1 MMTPSGGYRPL
12 CLVVSCAWA
21 MVARESCGGCA
32 RGVTEA
38 VAMREMMTTTI
49 TIWMLSEAAVLR
61 RKYLQEGG
69 VFQWKKL
76 FRPEEEARLE
86 LMTDRIKMRTI
97 FAYKS
102 WTVIGV
108 QSQAVITIA
117 SKN

>member
-21 MVARESCGGCA
+21 MLGRAVAAVLG
-32 RGVTEA
+32 GVTEA

-49 TIWMLSEAAVLR
+49 TIWMLSEAAVWLR
-61 RKYLQEGG
+61 FSSITIDFPK
-69 VFQWKKL
+69 
-76 FRPEEEARLE
+76 
-86 LMTDRIKMRTI
+86 RTI

-108 QSQAVITIA
+108 QSQAVIMIA

>member
-49 TIWMLSEAAVLR
+49 TIWMLSEAVVVKVFIYYNRFSQADHIR
-61 RKYLQEGG
+61 LQ
-69 VFQWKKL
+69 
-76 FRPEEEARLE
+76 
-86 LMTDRIKMRTI
+86 
-97 FAYKS
+97 S

-108 QSQAVITIA
+108 QSQAVIMIA

>member
-12 CLVVSCAWA
+12 CLVVSCAWV

-32 RGVTEA
+32 QGVTEA

-49 TIWMLSEAAVLR
+49 MIWMLSEAAVWLR
-61 RKYLQEGG
+61 FSSITIDFPK
-69 VFQWKKL
+69 
-76 FRPEEEARLE
+76 
-86 LMTDRIKMRTI
+86 RTI

-108 QSQAVITIA
+108 QSQAVIMIA